1 MFVYRF
7 PFKTVTYLLVLLAS
21 KSTWSQ
27 SDSLKPKAHIVIAKP
42 EIWVE
47 AGLLCSFLKQEKIN
61 KSPTYNGCAGFS
73 FRRRIDS
80 HSFFQFRIDYQHKH
94 YERMQTELY
103 DFGYQVNVN
112 LCTSFSFDEI
122 EVPLFY
128 GFYSNKYTLA
138 IGIAPSYLI
147 ASNINQ
153 TPSGDF
159 GMSSNNIRGKYTLIN
174 YSSLAPFHSVNISPG
189 IELSYS
195 PLERI
200 KLIYQFTYELM
211 RNPLTDYSYFGPFN
225 FLSNK
230 ILISFKLH

>member
-94 YERMQTELY
+94 YERMQTEL
-103 DFGYQVNVN
+103 
-112 LCTSFSFDEI
+112 
-122 EVPLFY
+122 PLFY